1 MSEHHTIL
9 PGTNIDR
16 WKQRQLQP
24 SIFLTVVLALRVF
37 MAPVMPAGQSF
48 IETISQVLVIGA
60 LVYMAATTRRHLI
73 IAGVLGAFGII
84 LEFLEVLMP
93 GYESIDWIR
102 VGDFAVLLIYVFWL
116 MIRDLFT
123 AKTVDAVILLLAV
136 NCYLLIGILFSFFYM
151 LVEIY
156 EPGTSFVL
164 AGDLTQPVWNHLYYF
179 SFVTLTTLGYGD
191 IQPVSPIAR
200 SLAIAEAVS
209 GVLFTGILVA
219 RLVGLYGAST
229 SNKS

>member
-1 MSEHHTIL
+1 MNQHRTIL
-9 PGTNIDR
+9 SESQLDR
-16 WKQRQLQP
+16 WKQRQLRP
-24 SIFLTVVLALRVF
+24 SIILTIVLALRVF
-37 MAPVMPAGQSF
+37 LAPVMPAGQSF
-48 IETISQVLVIGA
+48 IESISQVLVIGA
-60 LVYMAATTRRHLI
+60 LVYMAATTRRHLV
-73 IAGVLGAFGII
+73 IAGVLGSVGIV
-84 LEFLEVLMP
+84 LEFLELAMP
-93 GYESIDWIR
+93 EFHTIEWIR
-102 VGDFAVLLIYVFWL
+102 VGDFALLLIYVFWL

-200 SLAIAEAVS
+200 FLAIAEAVS

-219 RLVGLYGAST
+219 RLVGLYGAS
-229 SNKS
+229 SPDKS